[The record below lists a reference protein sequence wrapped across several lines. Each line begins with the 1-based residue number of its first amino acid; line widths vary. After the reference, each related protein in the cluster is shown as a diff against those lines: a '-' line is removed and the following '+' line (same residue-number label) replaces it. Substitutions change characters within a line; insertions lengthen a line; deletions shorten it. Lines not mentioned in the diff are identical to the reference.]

1 MKISAT
7 IRNGLGRNDVDVQTD
22 GRPRALDLPSKTS
35 GRGSAVNGGE
45 LLFVALATCFCN
57 DLYREAA
64 QRGIEITAVDVTVRG
79 EFGAAGE
86 PARDIEYRAAVRSP
100 ASADDIR
107 QLIAHTDTV
116 AEIHNTVRHGTDVSL
131 VLDESAWE

>member
-7 IRNGLGRNDVDVQTD
+7 ISNGLGRNDVEVRTD
-22 GRPRALDLPSKTS
+22 GRPRALDLPSKT
-35 GRGSAVNGGE
+35 GGPGSAVNGGE

-64 QRGIEITAVDVTVRG
+64 QRGIEITGVDVTVRG

-86 PARDIEYRAAVRSP
+86 PARDIEYRATVRSP
-100 ASADDIR
+100 ASAGDIR

-116 AEIHNTVRHGTDVSL
+116 AEVHNTLRHGTDVSL
-131 VLDESAWE
+131 VLDESAWG